1 MTDGKDF
8 GIYFDEK
15 DMSFLIQT
23 KKASYVMAVVNGY
36 LGHVYFGKKLGSAP
50 GLSSLRMGDY
60 TYLAGK
66 PGDKCTF
73 MDGFPFEYSISG
85 TGDFRACPLVVK
97 NNDGFYGGELKYSSY
112 NIYKGKKA
120 LPGLPATFGTEED
133 SCSLDIELV
142 DEVLGLKVV
151 LTYSVFE
158 GIDAVTRSVRVEL
171 ADGETAGDN
180 AQAAGV
186 NDVQSAGVNDAQS
199 DDAKKIYIEKIMSAS
214 LEMPYEDKEIIT
226 LHGSWARERIPD
238 RRVIGHGTTSISS
251 SRGISSHQ
259 EHPFAAFVS
268 PDCTENSGEVLAL
281 SFVYSGSFL
290 AEAERT
296 QHDMLRINMG
306 INPNNFSWEL
316 KAGESFTAPEV
327 IMVYSSEGLGDMTNS
342 FHEVIRKHLI
352 RSKYL
357 HKKRPVLL
365 NNWEATYFDFNEE
378 KLLKLAETAKKA
390 GIEMLVM
397 DDGWFGKRDSDN
409 CSLGDWKVDRRKLPN
424 GVGGLCKKIN
434 DIGLEMGIW
443 FEPEMISPDSDL
455 FRAHPDYAI
464 QIPGRKPSECRN
476 QFVLDITR
484 KEVRD
489 CIFEQISDILKEANI
504 RYIKW
509 DMNRPLTD
517 VGSITT
523 RGGEFHHRYMLA
535 VYELQERLISEYP
548 DLLLEN
554 CTSGGG
560 RFDPGMM
567 YFSPQIWCSDDTDA
581 IERLAIQEGTALIY
595 PLSVIGAH
603 VSICP
608 NHIVGRTTDLKTRGY
623 VALAGTFGYEMDI
636 NRVSEDE
643 LSEIAAQIEMYHK
656 YNDLVRE
663 GDYYRLISSNRLVKR
678 SSDNTSYS
686 WMVVSKDGSE
696 ALMTYVQARGN
707 ANTRSEKVK
716 LKGLCPDA
724 LYSLPDG
731 RSYRGDELMNI
742 GFVTDK
748 IYGDGAAS
756 LYYFRRKEDE
766 L

>member
-1 MTDGKDF
+1 MTGNKEF
-8 GIYFDEK
+8 GIFFDEK
-15 DMSFLIQT
+15 NMTFLIQT
-23 KKASYVMAVVNGY
+23 EKASYVMAVVNGY

-97 NNDGFYGGELKYSSY
+97 NENGFYGGELKYSSHS
-112 NIYKGKKA
+112 IYKGKKP
-120 LPGLPATFGTEED
+120 LPGLPATFGTED
-133 SCSLDIELV
+133 DTRSLDITLT
-142 DEVLGLKVV
+142 DEVLGLKVI
-151 LTYSVFE
+151 LTYSIYKE
-158 GIDAVTRSVRVEL
+158 IDAVTRSVRVEL
-171 ADGETAGDN
+171 
-180 AQAAGV
+180 
-186 NDVQSAGVNDAQS
+186 SS
-199 DDAKKIYIEKIMSAS
+199 DSKIYIEKIMSAS
-214 LEMPYEDKEIIT
+214 LEMPCDDKEIIT

-268 PDCTENSGEVLAL
+268 PDCTEEGGEALAL
-281 SFVYSGSFL
+281 SFVYSGNFL

-306 INPNNFSWEL
+306 INPDNFSWEL
-316 KAGESFTAPEV
+316 CQGDSFTAPEV
-327 IMVYSSEGLGDMTNS
+327 IMVYSSEGLSAMTNS
-342 FHEVIRKHLI
+342 FHEIIRKHLI
-352 RSKYL
+352 RSRYL

-365 NNWEATYFDFNEE
+365 NNWEATYFDFTEE
-378 KLLKLAETAKKA
+378 KLLRLAETAKKA

-424 GVGGLCKKIN
+424 GVDGLAEKIN
-434 DIGLEMGIW
+434 EIGLEMGIW

-464 QIPGRKPSECRN
+464 QIPGRAPSECRN

-489 CIFEQISDILKEANI
+489 CIFEQISDILKTANI
-504 RYIKW
+504 KYIKW

-523 RGGEFHHRYMLA
+523 GGGEFHHRYMLA
-535 VYELQERLISEYP
+535 VYELQERLLSEYP

-636 NRVSEDE
+636 NRLSDEE
-643 LSEIAAQIEMYHK
+643 LSEIAGQIKMYHK

-663 GDYYRLISSNRLVKR
+663 GDYYRLISSNRLVKKNR
-678 SSDNTSYS
+678 DNTSYS

-707 ANTRSEKVK
+707 ANTRPEKVK
-716 LKGLCPDA
+716 LRGLCPGSD
-724 LYSLPDG
+724 YELPDG
-731 RSYRGDELMNI
+731 RSFRGDELMNI

-756 LYYFRRKEDE
+756 LYYFRRKDNE